1 VPVMANAAPARRP
14 RKRMFGTVEDHPH
27 LPAQYTV
34 DPHRVGSHRE
44 RHGEQRGYRTVPRRV

>member
-1 VPVMANAAPARRP
+1 MANAAPARRP